1 MCCRRNGPGLKR
13 KLGELK
19 VCQLSLQKNANEQK
33 KAAALGGTA
42 GISSK
47 LLKQT
52 THIPESQANSQRS
65 CLLIFAGE
73 NKDKP
78 QRKRSQR
85 RKGCTRLTKSQEWTE
100 MPVVLGIDVCCLNT
114 LWLGIKTSV
123 RSQLGSCWLRS
134 EEAAH
139 RASGEQNTIC
149 HSQTVRQ
156 RWISIGRL
164 SSLPVAAVPVGAW
177 RQPWFCPSAEQRTWA
192 LTAKWAQNQRG
203 KLVGQQA

>member
-1 MCCRRNGPGLKR
+1 MPPASVGAPQLCPLLPSFRLSAGWIICCMCCRRNGPGLKR

-100 MPVVLGIDVCCLNT
+100 SPWHRCL
-114 LWLGIKTSV
+114 LPK
-123 RSQLGSCWLRS
+123 
-134 EEAAH
+134 H
-139 RASGEQNTIC
+139 
-149 HSQTVRQ
+149 TVA
-156 RWISIGRL
+156 GD
-164 SSLPVAAVPVGAW
+164 
-177 RQPWFCPSAEQRTWA
+177 
-192 LTAKWAQNQRG
+192 QNQC
-203 KLVGQQA
+203 